1 MEKSSEEG
9 RVGKGTVGSLLNIRL
24 VKNKKPNLPVCKM
37 SCDVELNPNLN
48 RFELTKFL
56 NKSQSSCI
64 IGRPGSGK
72 TSLLYALFKNTRP
85 TLLRDVF
92 HNIFLF
98 QPRESSNSMSDKIF
112 HNNLPDENLFYD
124 LTEDNIS
131 EVFNRIKEENE
142 SDEYEG
148 VLHHCIIIDDFTA
161 HLRDSPVIKSIL
173 KEILMNRRH
182 LHISIFFIIQ
192 SYKSIEPDL
201 RRLMDNYFIYKT
213 NKQGMEQIFSE
224 IIELP
229 SKYIHPISN
238 LVFDAKYNFLFI
250 NVESK
255 TLMKNWD
262 TIEISDEE

>member
-1 MEKSSEEG
+1 METTKHKDG
-9 RVGKGTVGSLLNIRL
+9 VPPIRL
-24 VKNKKPNLPVCKM
+24 IENNKPNLPVCKM
-37 SCDVELNPNLN
+37 SCDVELNKNLN
-48 RFELTKFL
+48 KYPLTSFL
-56 NKSQSSCI
+56 NKSQSTGI

-72 TSLLYALFKNTRP
+72 TSLLYALFKNEKP
-85 TLLRDVF
+85 ALLRDVF

-98 QPRESSNSMSDKIF
+98 QPKESSNSMSDKIF

-124 LTEDNIS
+124 LTEENLL

-148 VLHHCIIIDDFTA
+148 VLHHCIILDDFAA
-161 HLRDSPVIKSIL
+161 HLRDSPVIKSVL
-173 KEILMNRRH
+173 KDILMNRRH

-192 SYKSIEPDL
+192 SYKSIEPDI

-213 NKQGMEQIFSE
+213 NKQGLEQIFSE

-229 SKYIHPISN
+229 SKYIYPISN
-238 LVFDAKYNFLFI
+238 LVFDKKYNFLFI

-262 TIEISDEE
+262 TIVIDE